1 MKKIVRHEIYD
12 STGLIKVDEIEID
25 VPDVEEQIASKED
38 ELLKIYEEIQLLKQ
52 QK

>member
-1 MKKIVRHEIYD
+1 MITKMRHEIYD
-12 STGLIKVDEIEID
+12 NNGLIRVEEVDVE
-25 VPDVEEQIASKED
+25 VPDIEEQIASKED